1 MEFSIH
7 EELWFSTPIWESEV
21 KNIDNNE
28 IKDYCLWLRDNTKGA
43 FISNRGGWHSSE
55 IVLPLPNQLMTLFN
69 NLELFVNLR
78 CAELFNHNALL
89 YAGAGVTKASS
100 ANKEWEETQR
110 KLNTVKSLF
119 KD

>member
-43 FISNRGGWHSSE
+43 FI
-55 IVLPLPNQLMTLFN
+55 
-69 NLELFVNLR
+69 
-78 CAELFNHNALL
+78 
-89 YAGAGVTKASS
+89 
-100 ANKEWEETQR
+100 
-110 KLNTVKSLF
+110 
-119 KD
+119 